1 MVRPRAKEKTKM
13 NNLNCVCLIGK
24 VTREPKLRTLPKG
37 NKVAEVGI
45 GIPES
50 HKDEKGQWQSKMHFV
65 DVTLWEGLAD
75 YAAEKLKKGDGVLVQ
90 GQLVYEQWT
99 GKDGKPQ
106 SKLKVRGQRVQ
117 QLAVPDRAAV
127 A

>member
-1 MVRPRAKEKTKM
+1 MS
-13 NNLNCVCLIGK
+13 NLNCVCLMGK

-37 NKVAEVGI
+37 TKLADVGI

-75 YAAEKLKKGDGVLVQ
+75 YAAEHLKKGDGIFVQ
-90 GQLVYEQWT
+90 GQLVYEQWND
-99 GKDGKPQ
+99 KDGKPQ

-117 QLAVPDRAAV
+117 QVPVPERGAA